1 MPNGV
6 VHGDEGLAAAERATN
21 VFFGAEFEDL
31 TADQLAEIFAEVPSV
46 EVPRA
51 SLDEMS
57 LIDALCQSGLT
68 KSNSQ
73 ARQSIEG
80 GGVYINNQKVLQA
93 GHDKRAAVKRTLSSD
108 DLVGDRLLVLRKG
121 KKNYALLKFI

>member
-1 MPNGV
+1 M
-6 VHGDEGLAAAERATN
+6 
-21 VFFGAEFEDL
+21 FFGAAFEDL
-31 TADQLAEIFAEVPSV
+31 TAERLAEIFAEVPSV

-73 ARQSIEG
+73 ARQAIEG
-80 GGVYINNQKVLQA
+80 GGVYINNQKVLQE
-93 GHDKRAAVKRTLSSD
+93 GQDKRDAVKRTLAAD

-121 KKNYALLKFI
+121 KKNYALLKFV